1 MEESAQQLI
10 EQSDSHSKHPDSGLL
25 NLPAPVKVVPAPK
38 VPANPFARQVVAP
51 PPRTHASLDQFPR
64 MFDASARVGTATLSV
79 FSRETGTPHIQL
91 YEGSVP
97 VPAPVTTMTERI
109 VRQANRV
116 FDCLEIM
123 HLAVAAVEGS
133 WKEATRQ
140 TMLWREELES
150 CAAKHG
156 CESLLGASASELH

>member
-1 MEESAQQLI
+1 M
-10 EQSDSHSKHPDSGLL
+10 
-25 NLPAPVKVVPAPK
+25 VPAPK

-51 PPRTHASLDQFPR
+51 PPRTHPSLNLFPR
-64 MFDASARVGTATLSV
+64 IFDAFTRAEPATLCI
-79 FSRETGTPHIQL
+79 FSRTTGESHVQL
-91 YEGSVP
+91 YEGSVS
-97 VPAPVTTMTERI
+97 VSAPVTAMTERI

-123 HLAVAAVEGS
+123 HLAVEAVEGS

-150 CAAKHG
+150 CGAKHG
-156 CESLLGASASELH
+156 CELGPCPPGGDLADLQYRREGYMPTCFRC